1 MDRTAMKQLEA
12 WKTSRN
18 RKPLIIR
25 GARQTGK
32 TWLSEEF
39 GRTRYEAVARIDLM
53 NNERA
58 RSFFDGDLDVSRI
71 LRNISLET
79 GVPITADTLVLLDE
93 IQECPRALTAL
104 KYFCED
110 ARAYHVIATGSYMGI
125 ARHEDT
131 SYPVGKVDTL
141 TLRPMDFTEYLRA
154 IGQGMMADAM
164 SDGASIADLDSGF
177 RDRLKDWLKEYM
189 VVGGMP
195 AVVADF
201 AEHHD
206 FNEARK
212 LQRFLMIMTGTSRN
226 MRRYVSLREFVWF
239 GLLYHRSWQRRIES
253 SYTVPCGPAH
263 ALGNSKKAFS
273 GFAIMEP
280 LQKFQR

>member
-1 MDRTAMKQLEA
+1 MVMDRTAMKQLEA
-12 WKTSRN
+12 WKTSQN

-79 GVPITADTLVLLDE
+79 GVPITTDTLVLLDE

-110 ARAYHVIATGSYMGI
+110 AREYHVIATGSYMGI
-125 ARHEDT
+125 ARHAGT

-141 TLRPMDFTEYLRA
+141 TLRPMDFAEYLRA
-154 IGQGMMADAM
+154 IGQGMMADAI
-164 SDGASIADLDSGF
+164 SDGTGIADLDSAK
-177 RDRLKDWLKEYM
+177 RDLRREAGTTLLDM
-189 VVGGMP
+189 AVG
-195 AVVADF
+195 
-201 AEHHD
+201 
-206 FNEARK
+206 
-212 LQRFLMIMTGTSRN
+212 
-226 MRRYVSLREFVWF
+226 VSLCPFHHLAIILTCKNS
-239 GLLYHRSWQRRIES
+239 LLTCKNYCKM
-253 SYTVPCGPAH
+253 VKGDAH
-263 ALGNSKKAFS
+263 VAG
-273 GFAIMEP
+273 
-280 LQKFQR
+280 